1 LIPAIGCGSVAKV
14 RPAATADRRDL
25 YVEVHVREHAIF
37 ERDGAHLSCEV
48 PVSFVTAALGGS
60 IEVPTLKGQV
70 MLKIPAETQSGR
82 VFRLKDKGV
91 RQARG
96 GEQGDLFCRIVVETP
111 VKLSSEQRELL
122 QRLMNCCTRTD
133 SATRR
138 ARSPSSRGQ
147 EFLQRCRGVIRTVI
161 VGASGRMAAA
171 SSACSRNS
179 NP

>member
-1 LIPAIGCGSVAKV
+1 M
-14 RPAATADRRDL
+14 
-25 YVEVHVREHAIF
+25 HVREHAIF

-122 QRLMNCCTRTD
+122 QRFDELLHKD
-133 SATRR
+133 
-138 ARSPSSRGQ
+138 GQ
-147 EFLQRCRGVIRTVI
+147 RHAPRQKSFLEGVKSFFS
-161 VGASGRMAAA
+161 GAEE
-171 SSACSRNS
+171 
-179 NP
+179 